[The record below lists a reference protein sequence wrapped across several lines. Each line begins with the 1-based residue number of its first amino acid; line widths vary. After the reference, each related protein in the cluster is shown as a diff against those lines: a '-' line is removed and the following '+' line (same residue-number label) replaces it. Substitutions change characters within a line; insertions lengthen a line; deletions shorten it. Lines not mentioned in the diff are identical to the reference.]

1 MAIRNALDGTHDPAL
16 RSWVASAN
24 AAGADFPIQNLPF
37 GIFRRRGSGERPHA
51 GVAIG
56 DRILDLAACGGAGLC
71 AGPSAGQAVAGAAVG
86 PSDAAEAAVAACSEP
101 TLNR

>member
-1 MAIRNALDGTHDPAL
+1 MAIRNGLDGTHDPAF

-56 DRILDLAACGGAGLC
+56 DRILDVAACHEAGLFSNGADADTADAAAAACGDTDLNRLAGL
-71 AGPSAGQAVAGAAVG
+71 GPV
-86 PSDAAEAAVAACSEP
+86 
-101 TLNR
+101 